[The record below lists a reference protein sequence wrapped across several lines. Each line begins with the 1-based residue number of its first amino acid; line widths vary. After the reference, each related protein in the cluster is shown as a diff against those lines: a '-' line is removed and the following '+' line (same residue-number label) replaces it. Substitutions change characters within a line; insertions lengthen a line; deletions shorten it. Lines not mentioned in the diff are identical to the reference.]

1 MIEKVNPKLVL
12 QLKKVGYWMFL
23 LPVVLPVAT
32 WYLIQQYGYANW
44 LAWFPVLFVFGI
56 LPVLDYLV
64 GQDPVNPDE
73 ESEVPALNAEKYYR
87 FLTLMVVPLQ
97 LFLTIGG
104 AIMWLNLW
112 DQLNL
117 LGHLGWRVSIGLASG
132 SSVWTMTGWTGW
144 RWTSSSLPSTWP
156 RLPPAPSLSK

>member
-23 LPVVLPVAT
+23 LPVVLPIAT
-32 WYLIQQYGYANW
+32 WWLIGQYGYANL

-64 GQDPVNPDE
+64 GQNPVNPDE

-87 FLTLMVVPLQ
+87 FLTLMVVPVQ
-97 LFLTIGG
+97 LTLTIGG
-104 AIMWLNLW
+104 GYLWMQMW
-112 DQLNL
+112 D
-117 LGHLGWRVSIGLASG
+117 
-132 SSVWTMTGWTGW
+132 
-144 RWTSSSLPSTWP
+144 
-156 RLPPAPSLSK
+156 